1 MKKIILGLALMIA
14 ALVAWVVIAGTR
26 EEFIS
31 SSGETPS
38 AELIA
43 RGAYLVHAGDC
54 LACHTATGGTPL
66 AGGRPI
72 DTPFGRLVTPNITF
86 DPVHGIGRFSAD
98 DFWRAL
104 HNGRAPDG
112 RFYYPA
118 FPFPSYTN
126 VSRADADAIY
136 QYLRSLTPSTN
147 QVVQVELD
155 FPFNLRALM
164 VVWRALYFKPH
175 SYQDDPARSAR
186 WNRGAYLVQ
195 GLGHC
200 DACHANRNLL
210 GATSHAHG
218 LSGAPIPIVNWYA
231 PSLSNTSEAGLKNW
245 ASDDLVTL
253 LRAGVSSHSAV
264 FGPMA
269 EVVQDST
276 QYLSDSDLKDVVGY
290 LQDQGESHDHEEGP
304 TSGKLDDEGRGAAL
318 YKRYCTDCHQGQGEG
333 VANMYPSLANNRA
346 VTMSSPLNTIRMVL
360 SGGYAPV
367 TESNPRPF
375 GMPPFAQ
382 TLTDAQIAD
391 VVNYVRNAWGNRAA
405 PVHAQDVDRDRGMP
419 TY

>member
-1 MKKIILGLALMIA
+1 MKKIILGLVLVMA
-14 ALVAWVVIAGTR
+14 ALLVWVGIAGSR
-26 EEFIS
+26 EEFIASSGATS
-31 SSGETPS
+31 SSETV
-38 AELIA
+38 A

-54 LACHTATGGTPL
+54 LACHTATGGVPL

-86 DPVHGIGRFSAD
+86 DAQHGIGRFSAD

-112 RFYYPA
+112 RYYYPA

-126 VSRADADAIY
+126 VSRSDADAIY
-136 QYLRSLTPSTN
+136 QYLKSLPPSSN
-147 QVVQVELD
+147 QVVPSQLS

-164 VVWRALYFKPH
+164 IVWRALYFKPH
-175 SYQDDPARSAR
+175 TYQDDQARSAQ

-200 DACHANRNLL
+200 DACHANRNML

-231 PSLSNTSEAGLKNW
+231 PSLSNLSEAGLKNW

-253 LRAGVSSHSAV
+253 LRAGVSSRTAV

-276 QYLSDSDLKDVVGY
+276 QYLSDSDLNDVVGY
-290 LQDQGESHDHEEGP
+290 LQDPGK
-304 TSGKLDDEGRGAAL
+304 TSDDEEVLSSANTDDESKGAAL
-318 YKRYCTDCHQGQGEG
+318 YKRYCTDCHQDQGEG

-346 VTMSSPLNTIRMVL
+346 VTMRSPLNTIRMVL

-367 TESNPRPF
+367 TEANQRPF

-382 TLTDAQIAD
+382 SLTDAEIAD
-391 VVNYVRNAWGNRAA
+391 VVNYVRNSWGNRAA

-419 TY
+419 TS

>member
-1 MKKIILGLALMIA
+1 MKRIGLVLLLLFVATI
-14 ALVAWVVIAGTR
+14 AWVVIAGTR
-26 EEFIS
+26 EEFIAS
-31 SSGETPS
+31 DATSPISEQIT
-38 AELIA
+38 

-54 LACHTATGGTPL
+54 LACHSATGGSAL

-86 DPVHGIGRFSAD
+86 DPQHGIGSWSAD

-118 FPFPSYTN
+118 FPFTSYTN
-126 VSRADADAIY
+126 VSRGDADAIY
-136 QYLRSLTPSTN
+136 QYLKSLTPSAN
-147 QVVQVELD
+147 QVVPTELS
-155 FPFNLRALM
+155 FPFNRRGLM
-164 VVWRALYFKPH
+164 VIWRALYFKPH
-175 SYQDDPARSAR
+175 SYQSVSTRSAE
-186 WNRGAYLVQ
+186 WNRGAYLVL

-210 GATSHAHG
+210 GATSQAHG
-218 LSGAPIPIVNWYA
+218 LGGAPIPIVNWYA

-245 ASDDLVTL
+245 AAADLVTL
-253 LRAGVSSHSAV
+253 LKAGVSRQTAV

-269 EVVQDST
+269 EVVQGST
-276 QYLSDSDLKDVVGY
+276 QYLSDTDLTDLVSS
-290 LQDQGESHDHEEGP
+290 LQDPGSTDEARETFTGA
-304 TSGKLDDEGRGAAL
+304 KVDDGGRGVAL
-318 YKRYCTDCHQGQGEG
+318 YKRYCTDCHQDQGEG

-346 VTMSSPLNTIRMVL
+346 VTMRSPLNTIRMVL

-382 TLTDAQIAD
+382 TLNDAEIAD
-391 VVNYVRNAWGNRAA
+391 VVNYVRNSWGNRGE
-405 PVHAQDVDRDRGMP
+405 PVQPQEVDRLRGMP
-419 TY
+419 TS

>member
-1 MKKIILGLALMIA
+1 MKRIGLTLLLVITALT
-14 ALVAWVVIAGTR
+14 AWVLIAGSR
-26 EEFIS
+26 EEFIAS
-31 SSGETPS
+31 TDKTPT
-38 AELIA
+38 AEMIA

-54 LACHTATGGTPL
+54 LACHSAIGGSAL
-66 AGGRPI
+66 SGGRPI

-86 DPVHGIGRFSAD
+86 DALHGIGRWSAD

-112 RFYYPA
+112 RYYYPA
-118 FPFPSYTN
+118 FPFTSYTN

-136 QYLRSLTPSTN
+136 QYLKSLAPSGN
-147 QVVQVELD
+147 AVVPTELS
-155 FPFNLRALM
+155 FPFNRRGLM

-175 SYQDDPARSAR
+175 TFKDDATHSAE

-200 DACHANRNLL
+200 DACHANRNIL

-218 LSGAPIPIVNWYA
+218 LGGAPIPIVNWYA

-245 ASDDLVTL
+245 SPADLMTL
-253 LRAGVSSHSAV
+253 LKVGVSSQTAV

-269 EVVQDST
+269 EVVQNST
-276 QYLSDSDLKDVVGY
+276 QYLSDADLKDVVSY
-290 LQDQGESHDHEEGP
+290 LQDPGTPEDPPESFTAARVE
-304 TSGKLDDEGRGAAL
+304 DESKGATL
-318 YKRYCTDCHQGQGEG
+318 YKHYCSDCHQEHGEG
-333 VANMYPSLANNRA
+333 ISGRYPSLAGNRA
-346 VTMSSPLNTIRMVL
+346 VTMRSSLNTIRMVL

-367 TESNPRPF
+367 TAGNPRPF

-382 TLTDAQIAD
+382 TLSDSQIAD
-391 VVNYVRNAWGNRAA
+391 VVNYVRNSWGNRAE
-405 PVHAQDVDRDRGMP
+405 PVQPQEVDRDRGMP
-419 TY
+419 TS